1 MRATRE
7 RVKVILP
14 SYNRREQLKAS
25 IDSVL
30 AQTHRDLRLVVIDDA
45 STDGAAELLREYAER
60 DSRVAAIFKS
70 EWRGVA
76 DSVDALLAFEPET
89 PFVAFHANDDLWA
102 PDKLEAQLQEFRASP
117 DVGMVFTEADLIDQ
131 DGELL
136 GQTFSELYRPPP
148 VEDPSRE
155 IFLNGNFVCAP
166 SVLVKREVL
175 DLFEPPSP
183 YQLLNDLYMW
193 MVIAAHYE
201 IRFIPRPL
209 TKYRRG
215 PGTLSSTRGDAL
227 LREAYEI
234 RAEALRRYPR
244 LVDAVGAQTAHRWL
258 DQCALDNATAS
269 LRNGRYD
276 EFRWWAGRTLR
287 GTRSPATVGRLAYLS
302 LRNGVARALEK
313 GRTRVSSRRSA

>member
-1 MRATRE
+1 MHATGQ

-30 AQTHRDLRLVVIDDA
+30 AQTHRDLRLVVVDDA
-45 STDGAAELLREYAER
+45 STDGAAELLREYAAR
-60 DSRVAAIFKS
+60 DPRVAAIFKPR
-70 EWRGVA
+70 WRGVA

-102 PDKLEAQLQEFRASP
+102 PDKLEAQLQEFQTSP
-117 DVGMVFTEADLIDQ
+117 DLGLVFTEALLIDQ
-131 DGELL
+131 DGRPIGEK
-136 GQTFSELYRPPP
+136 FSDLFRPPP
-148 VEDPSRE
+148 ARDLARE
-155 IFLNGNFVCAP
+155 IFLNGNFICAP

-215 PGTLSSTRGDAL
+215 PDTLSSTRGDEL

-244 LVDAVGAQTAHRWL
+244 LVEAVGAQTARQWL
-258 DQCALDNATAS
+258 DGCALDNASAN

-276 EFRWWAGRTLR
+276 QFRWWAGRTLR
-287 GTRSPATVGRLAYLS
+287 DTRSPSTVGRLAYLS
-302 LRNGVARALEK
+302 LRNPAARAVERV
-313 GRTRVSSRRSA
+313 RTAR